1 MRTMVDTINSK
12 NYSVSVTNYS
22 FVEYAFR
29 YTGSVLRSSLERGR
43 ETKGVNCVLL
53 RIVSHP

>member
-1 MRTMVDTINSK
+1 MVDTINSK

-29 YTGSVLRSSLERGR
+29 YTGVSCVPASSEAGKQK
-43 ETKGVNCVLL
+43 E
-53 RIVSHP
+53 